1 MVLIKLYWR
10 CYPGSDV
17 KKAIGYVAEVQG
29 KGLDYKHG
37 IAFVKVKRKKRG
49 GGTVSQSFV
58 SIITKND
65 TLLGSTLFLDF
76 LEKIYFC
83 IL

>member
-49 GGTVSQSFV
+49 GRNSFTV
-58 SIITKND
+58 
-65 TLLGSTLFLDF
+65 
-76 LEKIYFC
+76 FC
-83 IL
+83 